1 MEYQISKILIISFFS
16 AILIS
21 LFLNTRYTAFF
32 KKFSKNK
39 IILLN
44 LSIYSFSSLTLILI
58 NYYMSLNGSTSLIIF
73 NAAIIT
79 LIYFELALYLEKVFW
94 DDFLGNS
101 LPKSINMLISFDPLL
116 NSTSTG
122 KSIKGLY
129 NNSENSC
136 LRGRAYLPS

>member
-58 NYYMSLNGSTSLIIF
+58 NYYMSLNGLTSLIIF

-101 LPKSINMLISFDPLL
+101 LPKSINMLISFVVMMNFGYFTLMFY
-116 NSTSTG
+116 
-122 KSIKGLY
+122 IKILDIDY
-129 NNSENSC
+129 FVT
-136 LRGRAYLPS
+136 

>member
-16 AILIS
+16 AILIL
-21 LFLNTRYTAFF
+21 LFLNTRYSIFF

-58 NYYMSLNGSTSLIIF
+58 NYYMSLNGLTSLIIF

-101 LPKSINMLISFDPLL
+101 LPKSINMLISFVVMMNFGYFTLMFY
-116 NSTSTG
+116 
-122 KSIKGLY
+122 IKILDVDY
-129 NNSENSC
+129 FVT
-136 LRGRAYLPS
+136 

>member
-21 LFLNTRYTAFF
+21 LFINTRYTVFF

-58 NYYMSLNGSTSLIIF
+58 NYYMSLNGLTSLIIF

-94 DDFLGNS
+94 DDFL
-101 LPKSINMLISFDPLL
+101 
-116 NSTSTG
+116 
-122 KSIKGLY
+122 
-129 NNSENSC
+129 
-136 LRGRAYLPS
+136 

>member
-21 LFLNTRYTAFF
+21 LFLNTRYTVFF

-101 LPKSINMLISFDPLL
+101 LPKSINMLISFVVMMNFGYFTLMFY
-116 NSTSTG
+116 
-122 KSIKGLY
+122 IKILDIDY
-129 NNSENSC
+129 FVT
-136 LRGRAYLPS
+136 

>member
-21 LFLNTRYTAFF
+21 LFLNTRYTVFF

-58 NYYMSLNGSTSLIIF
+58 NSYMSLNGLTSLIIF
-73 NAAIIT
+73 NASIIT

-101 LPKSINMLISFDPLL
+101 LPKSINMLISFVVMMNFGYFTLMFY
-116 NSTSTG
+116 
-122 KSIKGLY
+122 IKILDIDY
-129 NNSENSC
+129 FVT
-136 LRGRAYLPS
+136 